1 MTCDRSQE
9 KLSTSFR
16 GGFSLIELLIV
27 LVVLAILAVMA
38 IPAYGRYALRAH
50 RVDGQA
56 ILLHIADAQE
66 RFYANNNHYG
76 VLTDIGFAEPTT
88 SEQKYYSVTSTV
100 AADPAGNSSQAYV
113 ATATPIGAQAK
124 DACGTLTIANSGIKT
139 PLSSSA
145 AANMNGSC
153 W

>member
-1 MTCDRSQE
+1 MICDRRGE
-9 KLSTSFR
+9 KLSTSCR

-27 LVVLAILAVMA
+27 LAVLAILAVMA

-56 ILLHIADAQE
+56 MLLHIADAQE
-66 RFYANNNHYG
+66 RFYASNNHYG
-76 VLTDIGFAEPTT
+76 ALTDIGFADPAV
-88 SEQKYYSVTSTV
+88 SEQKYYSVTSIV
-100 AADPAGNSSQAYV
+100 ATDPAGNSSQAYV

-124 DACGTLTIANSGIKT
+124 DACGALTIANSGIKT
-139 PLSSSA
+139 PLPPSA
-145 AANMNGSC
+145 AANRNGSC